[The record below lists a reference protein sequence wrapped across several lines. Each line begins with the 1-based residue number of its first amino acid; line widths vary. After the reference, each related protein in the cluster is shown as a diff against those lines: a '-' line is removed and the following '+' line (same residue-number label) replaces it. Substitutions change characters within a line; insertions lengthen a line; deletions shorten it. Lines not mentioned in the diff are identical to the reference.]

1 LGSQNSLILTIMKYL
16 ISIFFCCVI
25 SISCTQQ
32 KAIDQLSDSEV
43 VGLIYSEA
51 EQSNVSYENL
61 KHLTTTYTK
70 RLACYPQSIEAA
82 KWTKAIMEEMDFDKV
97 FLQEAQVM
105 SWKRGSQEIGLI
117 KVKGENIPVNVCA
130 LGRGI
135 ATPEN
140 GIEAEVIE
148 VNGLDALAQ
157 LQAKDVEGK
166 IVFLNQAMNPNLK
179 NPFQAY
185 GEAAGQ
191 RFMGPILAAE
201 KGAIGAVIR
210 SLTCAIDTFP
220 HTGVTRKVEGEPTV
234 PAVAIATKHANQL
247 SDLLRENPD
256 LKFYFKTDCKNLPD
270 TITYNAIGELTG
282 TEFPNEYIV
291 IGGHLDAW
299 DNSPGAHDDG
309 GGCMQAIEVLRIFKE
324 LGYKPKHSIRAVMYM
339 DEEIS
344 QGGGCAYAEQAK
356 QKGEVH
362 IAAIESDRGVDKP
375 LGFSID
381 ASSDKLLKITRWKE
395 LFVPYNVDV
404 FIAGGGGVDIAPLKD
419 HGAVLMGLLTDPTY
433 YFNYHH
439 SANDTF
445 DKINRSDMQKGA
457 ATMATLVFLIDK
469 YGL

>member
-1 LGSQNSLILTIMKYL
+1 MKKLTVLLFFILILASCSDQK
-16 ISIFFCCVI
+16 SIN
-25 SISCTQQ
+25 
-32 KAIDQLSDSEV
+32 KLSDNEV
-43 VGLIYSEA
+43 IGLIYSEA
-51 EQSNVSYENL
+51 ERSTESYENL
-61 KHLTTTYTK
+61 RYLTTHYTK

-82 KWTKAIMEEMDFDKV
+82 KWTQSIMEDMNFDKV
-97 FLQEAQVM
+97 FLQEVKVNN
-105 SWKRGSQEIGLI
+105 WKRGLQEIGYI
-117 KVKGENIPVNVCA
+117 KVNGENIPVNVCA

-140 GIEAEVIE
+140 GIEANVIE
-148 VNGLDALAQ
+148 VNGLIALAQ
-157 LQAKDVEGK
+157 LEQKDVKGK
-166 IVFLNQAMNPNLK
+166 IVFLNQAMNPNLE

-220 HTGVTRKVEGEPTV
+220 HTGVTRKVENEPTV

-247 SDLLRENPD
+247 SDLLKENAD
-256 LKFYFKTDCKNLPD
+256 LKFYFKTDCKNFPD

-282 TEFPNEYIV
+282 SEFPNEYIV

-299 DNSPGAHDDG
+299 DNSPGSHDDG
-309 GGCMQAIEVLRIFKE
+309 GGCMQAIEVLRVFKE
-324 LGYKPKHSIRAVMYM
+324 LGIKPKHSIRAVMYM

-344 QGGGCAYAEQAK
+344 QGGGRAYAEQAK
-356 QKGEVH
+356 RNGEIH
-362 IAAIESDRGVDKP
+362 ITAIESDRGVDKP

-381 ASSDKLLKITRWKE
+381 TSPEKLAKIVSWNEFFK
-395 LFVPYNVDV
+395 PYDVNV

-419 HGAVLMGLLTDPTY
+419 HGTVLMGLLTDPTY

-457 ATMATLVFLIDK
+457 ATMAAMVYLIDK

>member
-1 LGSQNSLILTIMKYL
+1 MKYL
-16 ISIFFCCVI
+16 ISIFFCCVV

-32 KAIDQLSDSEV
+32 KAIDNLSDNELI
-43 VGLIYSEA
+43 GLIYSEA
-51 EQSNVSYENL
+51 EQSNASYENL
-61 KHLTTTYTK
+61 RYLTTNYTK

-82 KWTKAIMEEMDFDKV
+82 KWTKSVMEGMDFDTV
-97 FLQEAQVM
+97 FLQEANVM
-105 SWKRGSQEIGLI
+105 NWKRGSQEIGFI
-117 KVKGENIPVNVCA
+117 KVNGESIPVNVCA

-135 ATPEN
+135 PTPEN
-140 GIEAEVIE
+140 GIEANVIE
-148 VNGLDALAQ
+148 VNGLGALAQ
-157 LQAKDVEGK
+157 LQPNDVEGK
-166 IVFLNQAMNPNLK
+166 IVFLNQAMNPNLQ

-220 HTGVTRKVEGEPTV
+220 HTGVTRKVEGESTV
-234 PAVAIATKHANQL
+234 PAIAIATKHANQL
-247 SDLLRENPD
+247 SDLLKENAD
-256 LKFYFKTDCKNLPD
+256 LKFYFKTDCKNFPD

-282 TEFPNEYIV
+282 SEFPNEYIV

-324 LGYKPKHSIRAVMYM
+324 IGYKPKHSIRAVMYM

-344 QGGGCAYAEQAK
+344 QGGGRAYAEQAK
-356 QKGEVH
+356 LNGEIH

-381 ASSDKLLKITRWKE
+381 TSPEKLAKIVSWSEFFKPYDVNV
-395 LFVPYNVDV
+395 FV
-404 FIAGGGGVDIAPLKD
+404 AGGGGVDIAPFKD
-419 HGAVLMGLLTDPTY
+419 HGTVLMGLLTYPTY

-457 ATMATLVFLIDK
+457 AAMAALVYLIDK
-469 YGL
+469 YGI

>member
-1 LGSQNSLILTIMKYL
+1 MKKFLSLLFIPCILL
-16 ISIFFCCVI
+16 
-25 SISCTQQ
+25 SCTQQ
-32 KAIDQLSDSEV
+32 KQIEKLPDNEV
-43 VGLIYSEA
+43 ISLIYAEA
-51 EQSNVSYENL
+51 ESNTIAYENL
-61 KHLTTTYTK
+61 RYLTTNFTK
-70 RLACYPQSIEAA
+70 RLACYPQSIEAS
-82 KWTKAIMEEMDFDKV
+82 KWTMSVMEEMDFDTT

-105 SWKRGSQEIGLI
+105 NWKRGSQEIGLI
-117 KVKGENIPVNVCA
+117 KVNGENIPVNVCA

-148 VNGLDALAQ
+148 VNGLAALAQ
-157 LQAKDVEGK
+157 LQPKDAKGK
-166 IVFLNQAMNPNLK
+166 IVFLNQIMNPDYE

-185 GEAAGQ
+185 GETAGQ

-201 KGAIGAVIR
+201 KGAVGTIIR
-210 SLTCAIDTFP
+210 SLTTSVDEFP
-220 HTGVTRKVEGEPTV
+220 HTGVTRKVENEPTT

-247 SDLLRENPD
+247 SDLLKDNPD
-256 LKFYFKTDCKNLPD
+256 LKFYYKTDCKNMPD

-282 TEFPNEYIV
+282 SEFPNEYIV

-344 QGGGCAYAEQAK
+344 QGGGRTYAEQAK
-356 QKGEVH
+356 QKGEIH
-362 IAAIESDRGVDKP
+362 IAAIESDRGVHKP
-375 LGFSID
+375 LGFTID
-381 ASSDKLLKITRWKE
+381 ATPEKLAMIGSWSD
-395 LFVPYNVDV
+395 LFKPYDVNV

-419 HGAVLMGLLTDPTY
+419 QGPVLMGLLTDPTH
-433 YFNYHH
+433 YFEYHH
-439 SANDTF
+439 CANDTF

-457 ATMATLVFLIDK
+457 ATMASLVYLIDK

>member
-1 LGSQNSLILTIMKYL
+1 MKSIISLL
-16 ISIFFCCVI
+16 FCCI
-25 SISCTQQ
+25 IIISCTQQ
-32 KAIDQLSDSEV
+32 RTIDKLSDNEV
-43 VGLIYSEA
+43 IGLIYSEA
-51 EQSNVSYENL
+51 ERSTESYENL
-61 KHLTTTYTK
+61 RYLTTNYTK

-82 KWTKAIMEEMDFDKV
+82 KWTKSVMEDMNFDKV

-105 SWKRGSQEIGLI
+105 NWKRGSQEIGFI
-117 KVKGENIPVNVCA
+117 KVKGEKIPVNVCS

-135 ATPEN
+135 ATPER
-140 GIEAEVIE
+140 GIEANVVE
-148 VNGLDALAQ
+148 VNGLEALAQ
-157 LQAKDVEGK
+157 LQPKDVEGK
-166 IVFLNQAMNPNLK
+166 IIFLNQAMNPTYG

-201 KGAIGAVIR
+201 KGAVGTVIR
-210 SLTCAIDTFP
+210 SLTCAVDTFP

-234 PAVAIATKHANQL
+234 PSVAIATKHANLL
-247 SDLLRENPD
+247 SDLLKENPD

-270 TITYNAIGELTG
+270 KISFNTIGEIKG

-309 GGCMQAIEVLRIFKE
+309 GGCMQAIEVLRLFKE
-324 LGYKPKHSIRAVMYM
+324 LGIKPKHSIRAVMYM

-344 QGGGCAYAEQAK
+344 QGGGRAYAEQARK
-356 QKGEVH
+356 NGEIH

-381 ASSDKLLKITRWKE
+381 TSPEKLAKIVSWSE
-395 LFVPYNVDV
+395 LFKPYDATI

-419 HGAVLMGLLTDPTY
+419 HGTVLMGLLTDPTY

-457 ATMATLVFLIDK
+457 ATMAALVYLIDK
-469 YGL
+469 YGI